1 MPPHAYF
8 RFPESS
14 PQHPVD
20 APLWR
25 LPDMYATAIIP
36 AQVIG
41 LPQPTQ
47 LICAVVFPMT
57 DFVAPAQGLMDIDPH
72 NRAALGRLRLLLAL
86 LKLKNEPWRASTSAT
101 NRTTT
106 FAPTAAQ
113 GMLVSDE
120 SALHQRIRCWVEQ
133 LVPRDE
139 GPMSAEELETELQDR
154 DMDKIEFKGNLQDY
168 EDLFEAAQDRETVLE
183 TMDWERVNPTGAETI
198 GVRYVFAIQD
208 PTCSWARGFANLK
221 HANSASTNDLTGK
234 SAAASRAERL
244 AKSTAGYASRNAK
257 RVKRDNPN
265 GGGGADSSS
274 GNGGGGGDA
283 AAAAGADGD
292 GEETAY
298 GPAFAPADMFCGR
311 VYPWEGHRAFTS
323 HRAYLEELHGY
334 NAVAALG
341 ALAENEATLDVY
353 SDKTGMPINPS
364 HPCRAMSLWYA
375 VREFPAADGMWRRLG
390 AAQRYM
396 CNYLTLTRA
405 PGIDP
410 TTQKPYDIYLD
421 LKFPLPT
428 RAWELTGTNALQACV
443 WGCAFPWVP
452 PAVPQFPASYT
463 EEQCRRGT
471 EIKLLHLEEELVRK
485 LARDADSGSGAGGA
499 GGSDCGVCTEY
510 EAYCADLQ
518 ERIAELPTPQAQRAY
533 RHRPSVLDHAS
544 MQLSQKADPHVRSM
558 MEWLYDKDRKAKA
571 RGKGGYSLFGD
582 EMGGRGVK
590 DPAFEP
596 IANFVLRV
604 MDDLEHYYH
613 TITHHA
619 AVFKVYIAWL
629 GAFEPRRTMKFNVVL
644 HGTAGTSKSFAMKIV
659 TDRMAC
665 GSAVLEATSFSSQAF
680 NNDSNLNYSFIVMDE
695 INEKMAGIGKGGT
708 RDGEGDA
715 MWKTWL
721 TSQTIKGYRT
731 MQTESGEYVGKHTDK
746 EMIGSM
752 VCGMNFLPRQLA
764 ESIQDRFYF
773 QEIVDL
779 DRPGHNY
786 LDKEQFEML
795 SSSWRV
801 ARASGNTEQLDEVDE
816 LYQKISVV
824 TCIAYQL
831 IKQGLLV
838 EPNMLVATMGIA
850 RQLDELKRGGA
861 AGAFHK
867 KRNPLRTRCF
877 AVNLTMV
884 KAIVEVFCNR
894 ATCPLSPSEW
904 EKRSKETFHIRDFL
918 LLQAH
923 LNSNDQIAALA
934 FTATINQWVEPM
946 QAYPLQQLFE
956 HGNGGHIAYRDW
968 VRRHTPDTLERH
980 IPGDSGLQWVTPH
993 SQEADA
999 AGSYMYARFGPIMKT
1014 NSVHKTMW
1022 GHAAEYIARLMAQT
1036 GSLAMGVSAV
1046 QGVLLELSKTPYDAP
1061 VYDSVTR
1068 NRDADLET
1076 HKPKTRPM
1084 PIARFDA
1091 ANDYLEVLECYVRAS
1106 YTDAHQNAT
1115 RRAVSGLQYTHT
1127 RARPLLTATQI
1138 MHSRGIIVDGESLI
1152 LPQFL
1157 EVVNVEPKPDRAWVV
1172 SNATKARTAITFED
1186 DEFDET
1192 GNEAALRSSDEL
1204 SLIADCD
1211 VELSELIKYLHRCG
1225 FSREENA
1232 EEYAR
1237 ALRAHSLCT
1246 VADTLKFQSREHPSL
1261 KRFASCYPEAYLNRY
1276 VQDEII
1282 RRKNKR
1288 GGAGTLQ
1295 NAVTFTEYMRRNEF
1309 DVDAMRLGGL
1319 AHDRVASEMLE
1330 RAAKRTRRIDGCAA
1344 IDAASAAAA
1353 AAAARQAPAS
1363 SAHARKAQKRAAAP
1377 VKAAPEAVDIDED
1390 DDDDDEGGGLSLR
1403 AAARREREA
1412 AATAAAA
1419 SSTEAHAAS
1428 ASAGG
1433 HAKRRRRFAVHHDD
1447 MDDVDAPAEEDDGGD
1462 ALEET

>member
-1 MPPHAYF
+1 
-8 RFPESS
+8 
-14 PQHPVD
+14 
-20 APLWR
+20 
-25 LPDMYATAIIP
+25 
-36 AQVIG
+36 
-41 LPQPTQ
+41 
-47 LICAVVFPMT
+47 
-57 DFVAPAQGLMDIDPH
+57 
-72 NRAALGRLRLLLAL
+72 
-86 LKLKNEPWRASTSAT
+86 
-101 NRTTT
+101 
-106 FAPTAAQ
+106 
-113 GMLVSDE
+113 
-120 SALHQRIRCWVEQ
+120 
-133 LVPRDE
+133 
-139 GPMSAEELETELQDR
+139 MSAEELELELQDR
-154 DMDKIEFKGNLQDY
+154 DMDKIAFTGNLQDF

-198 GVRYVFAIQD
+198 GVRFVFAIQD
-208 PTCSWARGFANLK
+208 PTCSWARGFANIK

-265 GGGGADSSS
+265 GGGGADSSN
-274 GNGGGGGDA
+274 GNGGGGGGDA
-283 AAAAGADGD
+283 AAAGAADAEG
-292 GEETAY
+292 GETAY

-353 SDKTGMPINPS
+353 SDKTGMPVNPS

-485 LARDADSGSGAGGA
+485 LARDADSGSGGA

-956 HGNGGHIAYRDW
+956 HGNGATSRTATGCGATRPTRW
-968 VRRHTPDTLERH
+968 SATFRGTPV
-980 IPGDSGLQWVTPH
+980 GVG
-993 SQEADA
+993 DA
-999 AGSYMYARFGPIMKT
+999 ALAGGGRGGVVHVRPVRAHHEDELRPQDDVGSRRGVHRAPHGADREPRDGRVRCSGRAPGAQQD
-1014 NSVHKTMW
+1014 SV
-1022 GHAAEYIARLMAQT
+1022 
-1036 GSLAMGVSAV
+1036 
-1046 QGVLLELSKTPYDAP
+1046 DAP

-1091 ANDYLEVLECYVRAS
+1091 ANDYLEVLE
-1106 YTDAHQNAT
+1106 
-1115 RRAVSGLQYTHT
+1115 
-1127 RARPLLTATQI
+1127 
-1138 MHSRGIIVDGESLI
+1138 
-1152 LPQFL
+1152 
-1157 EVVNVEPKPDRAWVV
+1157 
-1172 SNATKARTAITFED
+1172 
-1186 DEFDET
+1186 
-1192 GNEAALRSSDEL
+1192 
-1204 SLIADCD
+1204 
-1211 VELSELIKYLHRCG
+1211 
-1225 FSREENA
+1225 
-1232 EEYAR
+1232 
-1237 ALRAHSLCT
+1237 
-1246 VADTLKFQSREHPSL
+1246 
-1261 KRFASCYPEAYLNRY
+1261 
-1276 VQDEII
+1276 
-1282 RRKNKR
+1282 
-1288 GGAGTLQ
+1288 
-1295 NAVTFTEYMRRNEF
+1295 
-1309 DVDAMRLGGL
+1309 
-1319 AHDRVASEMLE
+1319 
-1330 RAAKRTRRIDGCAA
+1330 
-1344 IDAASAAAA
+1344 
-1353 AAAARQAPAS
+1353 
-1363 SAHARKAQKRAAAP
+1363 
-1377 VKAAPEAVDIDED
+1377 
-1390 DDDDDEGGGLSLR
+1390 
-1403 AAARREREA
+1403 
-1412 AATAAAA
+1412 
-1419 SSTEAHAAS
+1419 
-1428 ASAGG
+1428 
-1433 HAKRRRRFAVHHDD
+1433 
-1447 MDDVDAPAEEDDGGD
+1447 
-1462 ALEET
+1462 